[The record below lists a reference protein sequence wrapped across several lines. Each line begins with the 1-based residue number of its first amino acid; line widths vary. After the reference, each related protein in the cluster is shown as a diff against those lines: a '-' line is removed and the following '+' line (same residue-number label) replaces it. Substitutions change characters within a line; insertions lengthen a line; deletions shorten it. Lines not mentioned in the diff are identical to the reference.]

1 MTEKIKMEKRKKKGE
16 VKILEIGEERRRKK
30 EELTKKKGVVEK
42 ERRKRKR
49 EKKESDKGRDGRKKV
64 KKRGNELKKKIS
76 IFIRTVPKMER
87 YCSCV
92 VKIITFGTS
101 HKRGFLVFGVSNAK
115 YLAFGTPDGNALRAL
130 FNPHKPQK

>member
-1 MTEKIKMEKRKKKGE
+1 MEKK
-16 VKILEIGEERRRKK
+16 EEEKK

-49 EKKESDKGRDGRKKV
+49 EKKESDKGRERRKKV
-64 KKRGNELKKKIS
+64 KKEERGNELKKNS
-76 IFIRTVPKMER
+76 IFICTVPKMER

-101 HKRGFLVFGVSNAK
+101 HKRSFLVSGVPNAK
-115 YLAFGTPDGNALRAL
+115 YLAFGTHDGNALWAL
-130 FNPHKPQK
+130 FNPHRP